1 MKPFAE
7 RWGMM
12 NVVYSELKYAVLP
25 SATYAILWPF
35 LRCARECWR
44 PGICYKEDH
53 DLWSVNT
60 EGSYYD
66 KFTTKEVSKP

>member
-25 SATYAILWPF
+25 PATYAILWPF
-35 LRCARECWR
+35 LRCAEEC
-44 PGICYKEDH
+44 
-53 DLWSVNT
+53 
-60 EGSYYD
+60 
-66 KFTTKEVSKP
+66 